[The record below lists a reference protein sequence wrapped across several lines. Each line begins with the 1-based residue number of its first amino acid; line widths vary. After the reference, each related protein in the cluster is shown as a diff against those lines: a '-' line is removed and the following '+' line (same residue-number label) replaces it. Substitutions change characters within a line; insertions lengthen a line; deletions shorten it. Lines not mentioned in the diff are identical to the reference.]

1 MTLTTRGGFLFA
13 ILVALSMPARAQSSD
28 GPFVVDMSIP
38 AGGPF
43 SRDAV
48 LNAPFSADATTNVAM
63 RLPDG
68 SARDYTVTSRYYRD
82 SQGRVRAEMDT
93 PAGAFIVLEIPSDPS
108 TRDHPPFY
116 ILDPVERTYTI
127 GPGNNRL
134 VATLFNGEARAVLP
148 LERTDRITTR
158 FCLQVAPPLMA
169 NTSEVERLEAVNAE
183 VSPDLGIVLAS
194 HRADAI
200 GSVDYRV
207 TNIRRGE
214 PSADLF
220 DALTTYT
227 FKNKPVLA
235 IGPWQSPPVCKPVKK

>member
-1 MTLTTRGGFLFA
+1 MTLIARAGFLLT
-13 ILVALSMPARAQSSD
+13 ILAAFGMPASAQSADESFD
-28 GPFVVDMSIP
+28 WDRSIP

-48 LNAPFSADATTNVAM
+48 LNAPFSADATTRVAM

-93 PAGAFIVLEIPSDPS
+93 PAGKFIVLEIPSDRS

-116 ILDPVERTYTI
+116 TIDPLTRTYNI
-127 GPGNNRL
+127 AGGYWLMARF
-134 VATLFNGEARAVLP
+134 FNGEARAILP
-148 LERTDRITTR
+148 LERTERIPTR
-158 FCLQVAPPLMA
+158 FCFQTAPPLMA
-169 NTSEVERLEAVNAE
+169 NASEDQRLEAVNAQ

-194 HRADAI
+194 HREDAS

-227 FKNKPVLA
+227 FVNKGVYA